1 MFGKE
6 RIPLLESEIAETAK
20 KLRQARLNAAAL
32 ANYGVEQA
40 NKITDYYDPLILSR
54 YQQLRSLIESMPADY
69 VAGWDEKMR
78 WSNWQPD
85 ELHETPW
92 IRVGDLKESPP
103 SNRTVVPGFLPFIG
117 QKKIIVIKAGGAA
130 AGIGLSLLQ
139 SLVIR
144 TSLMLPHQVR
154 YTLLDPSGAGRAF
167 PMRRYLPNVRENSGD
182 VYRDLEDVVRE
193 TQRIIETYLDA
204 SVTSFEQVPHTMRV
218 NEAYNMVF
226 AANFPKGFDRRAIEA
241 LLKIGNTGH
250 EAGVYLFIHYNPDYE
265 LPRDMNFEQ
274 FERLHIFDVP
284 GLQMPAPE
292 DMTLHVDSAPPADL
306 QKRLFEILKDSKP
319 PERTIQWDELSEDNT
334 NPERWWKGDAT
345 EFIETQ
351 IGFHGSSQRLT
362 LWFGAKDGRPCSHG
376 VLGAMTGAGKSN
388 LYHVMIA
395 GLTTRYSP
403 DELRLYLI
411 DGKDGVEFQPYRHLP
426 HAEVVS
432 LRSSPELSR
441 SVLAELIKE
450 KERRNDLFASVGVR
464 DFTEYRRKGQ
474 PEGNLPRILLLV
486 DEYQE
491 LFEGDR
497 DGVASDMLLQLAA
510 QGRSVG
516 IHMFLGS
523 QHFGAANMMHRQ
535 KIFGNFHLR
544 VAMQMASDDIQAL
557 TEFGRRGK
565 ALIASTC
572 NLPGKIVINDQS
584 GDDSGNIA
592 GKVAYLSSE
601 QREQVLSELIKKAD
615 HSDVDLP
622 SHIIFDG
629 KKQPILLDNP
639 QFQVLL
645 RLPDWPDPAQLA
657 RIARKPLWEDGFD
670 IPDWF
675 TGEHP
680 HIAWM
685 GQDFSVR
692 GQARLI
698 TKRNVTENI
707 MIVGKAHPE
716 CYGMQASIIA
726 SLVVNAPPE
735 ELRFVIFDSGIP
747 ETPWGDTLEKVVQEL
762 LQPVGFDVQFSR
774 EHEDFENVLDELT
787 QEIERRKALSSREQT
802 RQPEIFFIAAELN
815 RVTQLRQRMGMYG
828 MEPSPLAEKFA
839 NVFAEGPALGIHC
852 SLNFPSVSAM
862 SSVVDQRRGLIHFKH
877 RIATQMSEDASHT
890 FVRSRIASRLQQEG
904 PIPVNAVYF
913 DVDAD
918 SSIRFKPYSI
928 KQQPDMPSYSEQLE
942 QIAASLASRRIAS

>member
-6 RIPLLESEIAETAK
+6 RIPLLESEIAETAM
-20 KLRQARLNAAAL
+20 KLRQARLRAAAL
-32 ANYGVEQA
+32 ADYGVKQA
-40 NKITDYYDPLILSR
+40 DKIADYYDPLILSQ
-54 YQQLRSLIESMPADY
+54 YQQLRSLLESMPTDY
-69 VAGWDEKMR
+69 VAGWDERAR
-78 WSNWQPD
+78 WANWQPS

-92 IRVGDLKESPP
+92 LRIGDMKESAP
-103 SNRTVVPGFLPFIG
+103 SNRPIVPGFLPFIG
-117 QKKIIVIKAGGAA
+117 QKKIIVIRAGGDAA
-130 AGIGLSLLQ
+130 EIGLSLLQ

-144 TSLMLPHQVR
+144 TALMLPHQAR

-167 PMRRYLPNVRENSGD
+167 PMRRHLPNVRENSGD

-204 SVTSFEQVPHTMRV
+204 SVTSFEQVPHVMRI
-218 NEAYNMVF
+218 NESYSMVF

-250 EAGVYLFIHYNPDYE
+250 EAGIYLFIHYNPDYE
-265 LPRDMNFEQ
+265 LPRDMNFQQ
-274 FERLHIFDVP
+274 FERLYIFDVN
-284 GLQMPAPE
+284 GLQMPATE
-292 DMTLHVDSAPPADL
+292 DMTLHVDTAPSAEL
-306 QKRLFEILKDSKP
+306 QKQLFQTLKDSKP
-319 PERTIQWDELSEDNT
+319 PERTIGWDELSEDNT
-334 NPERWWKGDAT
+334 SPELWWQGDST

-351 IGFHGSSQRLT
+351 VGFHGSSQELS

-403 DELRLYLI
+403 NELRLYLI
-411 DGKDGVEFQPYRHLP
+411 DGKDGVEFQPYRELP

-450 KERRNDLFASVGVR
+450 KERRNELFASAEVQ
-464 DFTEYRRKGQ
+464 DFTKYRRKGQ
-474 PEGNLPRILLLV
+474 PVGNLPRILLLV

-544 VAMQMASDDIQAL
+544 VAMQMTSDDIQAL

-572 NLPGKIVINDQS
+572 NLPGKIVINDHS
-584 GDDSGNIA
+584 GDDNGNIA
-592 GKVAYLSSE
+592 GKVAYLPSE
-601 QREQVLSELIKKAD
+601 QRELVLAELSQKAK

-622 SHIIFDG
+622 SRIIFDG
-629 KKQPILLDNP
+629 KKQPSMLENP
-639 QFQVLL
+639 QLQTLL
-645 RLPDWPDPAQLA
+645 RLPDWPEPAELA
-657 RIARKPLWEDGFD
+657 RIARKPLWGDGFD

-680 HIAWM
+680 HIAWL

-698 TKRNVTENI
+698 IKRNVTENI
-707 MIVGKAHPE
+707 MIVGNANPE

-726 SLVVNAPPE
+726 SLAVNTSPGR
-735 ELRFVIFDSGIP
+735 LRFVIFDAGIS
-747 ETPWGDTLEKVVQEL
+747 ETPWGDTLEQVTRTL
-762 LQPVGFDVQFSR
+762 LRPASFDVRFSR
-774 EHEDFENVLDELT
+774 EHKDSEEMLDELT
-787 QEIERRKALSSREQT
+787 QEIDRRKTLSSQEQA
-802 RQPEIFFIAAELN
+802 RQPEVFFVAAELN
-815 RVTQLRQRMGMYG
+815 RVAQLRQRMGAYG

-839 NVFAEGPALGIHC
+839 NIFAEGPALGIHC
-852 SLNFPSVSAM
+852 SLNFSSVSAM

-890 FVRSRIASRLQQEG
+890 FVRSRIAARLQQEG

-918 SSIRFKPYSI
+918 NWVRFKPYST
-928 KQQPDMPSYSEQLE
+928 KLQPDVPLFYQQL
-942 QIAASLASRRIAS
+942 QTFADSLHSRRFL